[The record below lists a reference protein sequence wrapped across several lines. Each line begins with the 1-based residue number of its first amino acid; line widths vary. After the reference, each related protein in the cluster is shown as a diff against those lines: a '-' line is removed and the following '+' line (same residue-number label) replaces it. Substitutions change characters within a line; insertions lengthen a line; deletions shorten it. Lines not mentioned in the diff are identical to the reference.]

1 MTMTFVLHPADMV
14 QTLAR
19 DKTTFRLTYGDTEFL
34 LVRLPEGSSEL
45 AEGLA
50 AAACKNDD
58 ARAVRP
64 APPMINYNT
73 EILNHGAVERP
84 HRQAARQTRFDGSA
98 LAQLLAECAHFI
110 VPLRKRS
117 GAEMLYADR
126 ISVGRARNKDIV
138 LRHAS
143 VSKFHGWFQVDESGE
158 FYFVDAGSKN
168 KTCLNGRALTQREL
182 AYIESGDRMKLGSVD
197 AIVSSADTLWN
208 AVHRTTHPRSTNT
221 LA

>member
-1 MTMTFVLHPADMV
+1 MTTTFVLHPADMV

-19 DKTTFRLTYGDTEFL
+19 DKTTFRLTHGDTEFL

-50 AAACKNDD
+50 AAACKKDD
-58 ARAVRP
+58 PRAVRP

-110 VPLRKRS
+110 VPLRK
-117 GAEMLYADR
+117 
-126 ISVGRARNKDIV
+126 
-138 LRHAS
+138 
-143 VSKFHGWFQVDESGE
+143 
-158 FYFVDAGSKN
+158 
-168 KTCLNGRALTQREL
+168 
-182 AYIESGDRMKLGSVD
+182 
-197 AIVSSADTLWN
+197 
-208 AVHRTTHPRSTNT
+208 
-221 LA
+221 